1 MSGALGGRTAI
12 VTGAASGIG
21 LGITT
26 RLIADGAAVFAAARS
41 KEDLERVYEQAAI
54 AGGFAGE
61 LHRPGVADDLVA
73 TAVETLGHVD
83 VLVNNAGGGVI
94 RPTLEHTEETL
105 RATVDNNLWTTI
117 YCVRA
122 VLPHMVS
129 RGHGR
134 IVNIGADSVRTGLVD
149 HAMYNAAKGGVHAMV
164 TGLAREFAAA
174 GITANTVA
182 PCYVVHRN
190 GQLLESGQAPHVWCT
205 SSRRQRP
212 SSRLDGRAIR
222 LRSRQPSPSLPARTA
237 DSSPGKRFT
246 STAAA
251 AWGDGPFPTTR
262 KDQNEKPPVWGTS
275 RRPVRRYRRCRAK
288 PVRSERT
295 LAMTARPPTS
305 PPTRHA
311 ISPLGTS
318 VTWPPP

>member
-1 MSGALGGRTAI
+1 MSGALSGRTAI

-21 LGITT
+21 LGIIT
-26 RLIADGAAVFAAARS
+26 RLIADGAAVFAATRN
-41 KEDLERVYEQAAI
+41 KEDLERAYELAAI
-54 AGGFAGE
+54 AGGFVGE
-61 LHRPGVADDLVA
+61 LHQTGAAEELVA

-164 TGLAREFAAA
+164 TGIAREFAGA
-174 GITANTVA
+174 GITANTAA
-182 PCYVVHRN
+182 PSAMSRVV
-190 GQLLESGQAPHVWCT
+190 
-205 SSRRQRP
+205 
-212 SSRLDGRAIR
+212 I
-222 LRSRQPSPSLPARTA
+222 PSPIPE
-237 DSSPGKRFT
+237 
-246 STAAA
+246 AA
-251 AWGDGPFPTTR
+251 
-262 KDQNEKPPVWGTS
+262 PVTIA
-275 RRPVRRYRRCRAK
+275 V
-288 PVRSERT
+288 
-295 LAMTARPPTS
+295 RPPS
-305 PPTRHA
+305 A
-311 ISPLGTS
+311 PLIG
-318 VTWPPP
+318 